1 MTTSKDILEAV
12 AHGAGPRRV
21 LVTLGYAAW
30 GEGQLESELRENAW
44 MTVAAKS
51 DIIFNIAPE
60 DRYAAALQELGL
72 QPWML
77 HTEAGNA

>member
-1 MTTSKDILEAV
+1 
-12 AHGAGPRRV
+12 
-21 LVTLGYAAW
+21 
-30 GEGQLESELRENAW
+30 